1 MSLLLSNTK
10 EPDLSAQLF
19 IYLTPHTQIRELVQR
34 LNVNISNSTCLNK
47 CLHMKKK
54 TPPSHMFKWKTI
66 KCSIL
71 QYNVFT
77 DQSKAATANAFKKSK
92 QICQQLY
99 VNDMNMQSNL
109 TTRGLCNC
117 QNTEPGRQFVTLIQ
131 FNLIYIVPHHNSSHL
146 KVLNSVR

>member
-10 EPDLSAQLF
+10 EPDLSAQLL
-19 IYLTPHTQIRELVQR
+19 IYLTPHTQIRELVQC

-54 TPPSHMFKWKTI
+54 TPPSHICVQMKDHQMFCPTI
-66 KCSIL
+66 QRL
-71 QYNVFT
+71 YW
-77 DQSKAATANAFKKSK
+77 SK
-92 QICQQLY
+92 QGCHCKCILKK
-99 VNDMNMQSNL
+99 VNKPVNSYTLRIWISNL
-109 TTRGLCNC
+109 TTRGLCSC
-117 QNTEPGRQFVTLIQ
+117 QNTEPGRHFVTLIQ